1 MALPSTGGTWAE
13 VLEPG
18 LNPLAERYW
27 QITDVLI
34 RDYFNADGTVFNL
47 ADPAVGL
54 GTQGLFTPLAADG
67 ISIRKDLL
75 ITSPGTNQGFY
86 HIGLTKEDSVSVT
99 PDQTMTSSASSQLV
113 RPTRSVLTKL
123 EDKIAFEP
131 KESTPLI
138 DYLLYEKPLA
148 NGVPALG
155 TPGYQVPRGNTD
167 VPVERIIVLLGVDT
181 DGNLMA
187 RVFAR
192 VITDKKAKTE
202 FARKNPDSSM
212 LTYEAL
218 PCPFAK
224 QVEWKCRG
232 GSQWLAQGDFEFET
246 FAPVATPVTGLKANV
261 QFPTP
266 IDVVSPTYTA
276 TTQLVAGGAL
286 TSATVAASPTVSGG
300 FTTIQLTGLTAST
313 VYNAVQVTAT
323 GTNDITAT
331 SPLSNSFTSTAS

>member
-34 RDYFNADGTVFNL
+34 ADYFRADGTVFNL
-47 ADPAVGL
+47 ADPSVGL
-54 GTQGLFTPLAADG
+54 GTSGLFTPFAADG

-75 ITSPGTNQGFY
+75 ITSPGTNLGFY

-131 KESTPLI
+131 KESTPLV
-138 DYLLYEKPLA
+138 DYLLYELPLV
-148 NGVPALG
+148 NVPALG
-155 TPGYQVPRGNTD
+155 TPNYQVPRGNTD
-167 VPVERIIVLLGVDT
+167 VSVERVIVLLGVDT
-181 DGNLMA
+181 GGNLLA
-187 RVFAR
+187 RVFPR
-192 VITDKKAKTE
+192 VVTEKKAKTE

-212 LTYEAL
+212 LTYQAL

-224 QVEWKCRG
+224 AVEWKCRG
-232 GSQWLAQGDFEFET
+232 GSQWLASGDFEFET
-246 FAPVATPVTGLKANV
+246 FAPVATPVTGLKADIV
-261 QFPTP
+261 FPTP
-266 IDVVSPTYTA
+266 IDIDSPTYTVH
-276 TTQLVAGGAL
+276 TQLTSNGAL
-286 TSATVAASPTVSGG
+286 TLATVADSSGTVSSG
-300 FTTIQLTGLTAST
+300 FTTVQITDLTAST
-313 VYNAVQVTAT
+313 AYHAAQVTAT
-323 GTNDITAT
+323 GGDITAT